1 MNNWALVKKL
11 YHNLML
17 SYFHQILN
25 KTSMSDLVKKCGLLT
40 GYLEARILRKYGY
53 KTSANQNQSNSHQN
67 FDQSALANQSHSHQN
82 SDQSEKEVHVE
93 ILTPSDPD
101 QRGAQLSLSFSINI
115 VQVFEELRKRG
126 VVVS

>member
-1 MNNWALVKKL
+1 
-11 YHNLML
+11 
-17 SYFHQILN
+17 
-25 KTSMSDLVKKCGLLT
+25 MSDLVKKCRLLT